1 MKYLGTEF
9 AVGSKEI
16 TAQNMLDS
24 GTSKLITRSWS
35 LRMSKLALYQ
45 SVLRVCDQ
53 TKEEFYIAVE
63 YAETIPDCGGNF
75 TFPFANNKSELD
87 QVTLEADRIR
97 NLKPAWRMDLKK
109 GWKSTLF
116 TSRLQ
121 PANLI
126 TIR

>member
-35 LRMSKLALYQ
+35 LRISKLALYQ

-53 TKEEFYIAVE
+53 TKENFILLSSMPKRFQTVAAISHFLLPTISPNSIKLRWRRIE
-63 YAETIPDCGGNF
+63 YEI
-75 TFPFANNKSELD
+75 
-87 QVTLEADRIR
+87 
-97 NLKPAWRMDLKK
+97 
-109 GWKSTLF
+109 
-116 TSRLQ
+116 
-121 PANLI
+121 
-126 TIR
+126 